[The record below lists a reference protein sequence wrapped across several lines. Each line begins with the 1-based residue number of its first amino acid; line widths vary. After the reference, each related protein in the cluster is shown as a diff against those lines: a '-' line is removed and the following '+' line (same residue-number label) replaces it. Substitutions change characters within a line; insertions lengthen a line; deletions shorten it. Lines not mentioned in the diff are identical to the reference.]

1 MFRFE
6 SFPHFGE
13 MGYRPHPARAAVY
26 TSGMVRAVLICSF
39 VSVLYAQ
46 ESGEGSLA
54 QVRAKVAN
62 IVGRLSNYMCTET
75 IERTSYVLRS
85 EPKASCAGL
94 LAVEGH
100 GQLVSSDRL
109 RLDVGSS
116 KSATLSN
123 EFYSWAGE
131 NHFSDQTIGEIVGNG
146 ATSNGSYT
154 ALLSM
159 IFTSDP
165 VKFAYIGEHKEAE
178 RSLAEF
184 SYETPLAGSHY
195 TYFRQNRLR
204 MRTAYEGAFLVDEKT
219 FDLVELTIRTK
230 GLPLESGGCG
240 ADTTVDY
247 QNVPLNGSILLLP
260 SVVRMTIVNTDG
272 SEDVNQTVFSACR
285 EFEGESAVHFG
296 DAALAP
302 SADQAAREP
311 TELAVRSGLRFEVM
325 LTQDIDLSKAAAG
338 DAIRGEL
345 ASPIHEGRKLVAS
358 TGTPVTMRIVELR
371 RTYGPPSSISLGLR
385 LENLSVMGSI
395 RTLAARAK
403 GVSLRTRPQTLRNLS
418 FRPRRTDDAGPLTL
432 AFPYP
437 KENILTTNGLKTGWI
452 TGP

>member
-1 MFRFE
+1 
-6 SFPHFGE
+6 
-13 MGYRPHPARAAVY
+13 MG
-26 TSGMVRAVLICSF
+26 RAVLICSF
-39 VSVLYAQ
+39 VSILYAQ
-46 ESGEGSLA
+46 QSGEGTLA
-54 QVRAKVAN
+54 QVRAKVAD

-75 IERTSYVLRS
+75 IERTTYVLRS
-85 EPKASCAGL
+85 EPTASCAGL
-94 LAVEGH
+94 LAVKGH

-116 KSATLSN
+116 KSAALSN

-131 NHFSDQTIGEIVGNG
+131 SHFSDQTPGEIVGNG

-184 SYETPLAGSHY
+184 SYETPLARSHY
-195 TYFRQNRLR
+195 RFRQNRFR
-204 MRTAYEGAFLVDEKT
+204 VRAAYEGAFLVDEKT

-230 GLPLESGGCG
+230 GLPPESGGCE
-240 ADTTVDY
+240 ADTTIDY
-247 QNVPLNGSILLLP
+247 QNVRLNGSILLLP
-260 SVVRMTIVNTDG
+260 SVVRMTIVNTDW

-296 DAALAP
+296 DAAPAP

-311 TELAVRSGLRFEVM
+311 TELAVRSGLPFEVV
-325 LTQDIDLSKAAAG
+325 LAQDIEISKAAAG

-345 ASPIHEGRKLVAS
+345 ASPIQEGRKLVAS

-385 LENLSVMGSI
+385 LESLSVKGGI

-403 GVSLRTRPQTLRNLS
+403 GVPLRPRPRTLRNLS
-418 FRPRRTDDAGPLTL
+418 FRHWRTDDASRLML
-432 AFPYP
+432 AFPYQR
-437 KENILTTNGLKTGWI
+437 KTYLLR
-452 TGP
+452 TV